1 MIARNKKS
9 ILLVEDEALIA
20 MAKQAELSQY
30 GYDVFISHSG
40 EEAIDFCSDNST
52 VDLILMDID
61 LGLGIDGTLAAEK
74 ILQDHDIPVLFL
86 SSHTEPEVVGK
97 TERITFY
104 GYVVKSSS
112 ITVLDASIKMAFRLF
127 DEKQKVKEHRKALES
142 INDELIKSQKEIENQ
157 CRIIS
162 ISEERFSTTLNDL
175 LIGVVVHDSDSS
187 IIFSNLE
194 ARKIFGLTKDQI
206 LGKKAVDP
214 TWNFVHE
221 DLFKLKVEDY
231 PVSKVISTGT
241 ALKDYII
248 GISRPDREYITW
260 VNVSAIP
267 TYSKDK
273 KLETVIINFSDITSQ
288 KRAEDALERR
298 LSVLTKPLENVEN
311 IRFDELFDI
320 EEIQQLQNEFSNAT
334 GVASIITDIDG
345 KPITEP
351 SNFCRLCNDI
361 IRKTEKGKLNCFK
374 SDAALGKV
382 NRDGPNVK
390 PCLSGGLWDAGASIT
405 IGQNH
410 IANWL
415 IGQVRDETQT
425 EEKIK
430 RYAKEIDANVDEV
443 VEAFNEVTPMS
454 LKRFKE
460 ISQVLF
466 TLSNLISNMAYQN
479 IKQTSFINDIYLAE
493 ESLKRE
499 RDHQASILA
508 NISDVIAI
516 MDSDGIIQYK
526 SPNIA
531 NVFGWKP
538 EDLVG
543 KSGWETVHPDDI
555 ERLKELFQII
565 LEKDNLQ
572 LSVEYRYMKKDGT
585 YAPIELTA
593 TNLISNPNIN
603 GVLLDYHDISDR
615 KIAEDALYQKTLE
628 LEKSKIQTEE
638 SEERYRALH
647 NASFGGIAIHDKG
660 IILDCNTGLSEI
672 TGYEFDELVGM
683 NGLLLIAEDYRDLVM
698 EKIVS
703 DYKKP
708 YEAMGV
714 RKNGEEYHLRLE
726 ARNIPYKQKRVRVV
740 EFRDITERKESE
752 IALRDSE
759 NKFKNLFN
767 NINIGVALHEI
778 VLDENNKPV
787 DYIWLDVNPEYERLT
802 QLKASDIIGK
812 RVLEVI
818 PNLEKRW
825 IEIFG
830 GVALSGVEIS
840 IEDYSEYFDK
850 YWDVKAYSPKK
861 NHFAVAIADITEK
874 MNSDIALQEALNEK
888 QSLLNE
894 LQHRAKNSF
903 KLITSMIGLISN
915 ANHSKETHHVLEEI
929 NSRIMAVSEMYDLI
943 YYTKSLTDVNLHDY
957 FERVYLSLS
966 GLTTD
971 IILERSFESVTVPV
985 KKAIPL
991 GLIIVEL
998 VTNSIKYAFPQQK
1011 DGLISIV
1018 LSEKD
1023 SIATLIVK
1031 DNGIGFSEEF
1041 DLATVSTM
1049 GLTIVKALTAQ
1060 IEGNLTRSTVDGA
1073 GFSITFEI

>member
-1 MIARNKKS
+1 
-9 ILLVEDEALIA
+9 
-20 MAKQAELSQY
+20 
-30 GYDVFISHSG
+30 
-40 EEAIDFCSDNST
+40 
-52 VDLILMDID
+52 
-61 LGLGIDGTLAAEK
+61 
-74 ILQDHDIPVLFL
+74 
-86 SSHTEPEVVGK
+86 
-97 TERITFY
+97 
-104 GYVVKSSS
+104 
-112 ITVLDASIKMAFRLF
+112 
-127 DEKQKVKEHRKALES
+127 
-142 INDELIKSQKEIENQ
+142 
-157 CRIIS
+157 
-162 ISEERFSTTLNDL
+162 
-175 LIGVVVHDSDSS
+175 
-187 IIFSNLE
+187 
-194 ARKIFGLTKDQI
+194 
-206 LGKKAVDP
+206 
-214 TWNFVHE
+214 
-221 DLFKLKVEDY
+221 
-231 PVSKVISTGT
+231 
-241 ALKDYII
+241 
-248 GISRPDREYITW
+248 
-260 VNVSAIP
+260 
-267 TYSKDK
+267 
-273 KLETVIINFSDITSQ
+273 
-288 KRAEDALERR
+288 
-298 LSVLTKPLENVEN
+298 
-311 IRFDELFDI
+311 
-320 EEIQQLQNEFSNAT
+320 
-334 GVASIITDIDG
+334 
-345 KPITEP
+345 
-351 SNFCRLCNDI
+351 
-361 IRKTEKGKLNCFK
+361 
-374 SDAALGKV
+374 
-382 NRDGPNVK
+382 
-390 PCLSGGLWDAGASIT
+390 
-405 IGQNH
+405 
-410 IANWL
+410 
-415 IGQVRDETQT
+415 
-425 EEKIK
+425 
-430 RYAKEIDANVDEV
+430 
-443 VEAFNEVTPMS
+443 
-454 LKRFKE
+454 
-460 ISQVLF
+460 
-466 TLSNLISNMAYQN
+466 
-479 IKQTSFINDIYLAE
+479 
-493 ESLKRE
+493 
-499 RDHQASILA
+499 
-508 NISDVIAI
+508 
-516 MDSDGIIQYK
+516 
-526 SPNIA
+526 
-531 NVFGWKP
+531 
-538 EDLVG
+538 
-543 KSGWETVHPDDI
+543 
-555 ERLKELFQII
+555 
-565 LEKDNLQ
+565 
-572 LSVEYRYMKKDGT
+572 
-585 YAPIELTA
+585 
-593 TNLISNPNIN
+593 
-603 GVLLDYHDISDR
+603 
-615 KIAEDALYQKTLE
+615 
-628 LEKSKIQTEE
+628 
-638 SEERYRALH
+638 
-647 NASFGGIAIHDKG
+647 
-660 IILDCNTGLSEI
+660 
-672 TGYEFDELVGM
+672 
-683 NGLLLIAEDYRDLVM
+683 
-698 EKIVS
+698 
-703 DYKKP
+703 
-708 YEAMGV
+708 MGV